1 MREGGREEG
10 GGRDGGGRG
19 RKGEFQRVLGTRAGI
34 TSFLALQKNVSV
46 FFSRA

>member
-1 MREGGREEG
+1 MGGEREGGG
-10 GGRDGGGRG
+10 G
-19 RKGEFQRVLGTRAGI
+19 FQRLLGTRAGI